1 MRIELEELITVE
13 YIPYKTFKDK
23 IKITKKN
30 LGKAKIEI
38 YENYVYLEK
47 KRLVSLLIW

>member
-1 MRIELEELITVE
+1 MKMELEELITVE

-23 IKITKKN
+23 IKITKEN

-38 YENYVYLEK
+38 YENHVYQEK
-47 KRLVSLLIW
+47 KRLVS